1 MSLAVACTKRCRT
14 AAVGGAMG
22 VMRRVATIF
31 EAKANKVL
39 DRLEDPRET
48 LEYSYQRQ
56 LEMLTQ
62 VKDGVSSVVAARKRA
77 ELQMSALRSEQAALG
92 GQGGLTSGAEGQ
104 DGSRAALR
112 RKAAIDKEL
121 SGLTA
126 QCDSLR
132 ADEEKL
138 TVASDRL
145 AAKVEAFRV
154 RMEAIKAS
162 YTAAEAQEMAH
173 QVWSGISAEI
183 GEAGIAALPRPRQRE
198 LLTQLLGSVKS
209 ITLARERLDQLINA
223 LPQEAAELEDTLSRR
238 ALDQL
243 PDLTEQ
249 LNSLQADEKMLADEY
264 ERLAAQAETSRPQD
278 EATPATYMA
287 DEAQQKA
294 EEVRPATVK
303 PDAAPHD
310 PAEDADRLS

>member
-1 MSLAVACTKRCRT
+1 
-14 AAVGGAMG
+14 MG
-22 VMRRVATIF
+22 VMRKVATIF
-31 EAKANKVL
+31 EAKANQVL

-62 VKDGVSSVVAARKRA
+62 MRDGVSSVAAARKRA
-77 ELQMSALRSEQAALG
+77 ELQMSTLRSEQARLG

-104 DGSRAALR
+104 AGSRAVLR

-121 SGLTA
+121 SGLIA
-126 QCDSLR
+126 QYDSLR

-154 RMEAIKAS
+154 DMEAIKAS
-162 YTAAEAQEMAH
+162 YTAAEAQELVH
-173 QVWSGISAEI
+173 RVWSGISAEI
-183 GEAGIAALPRPRQRE
+183 GEAGIAALPWLRQRQ
-198 LLTQLLGSVKS
+198 LLTQLRGSVKS
-209 ITLARERLDQLINA
+209 ITLARERLDQRINA
-223 LPQEAAELEDTLSRR
+223 LPQEAAELEDTLCRR

-249 LNSLQADEKMLADEY
+249 LNSLQADEKMLTDEY
-264 ERLAAQAETSRPQD
+264 ERLAAQAEASRPQD

-287 DEAQQKA
+287 DEARQMA
-294 EEVRPATVK
+294 GEVRPATVE

-310 PAEDADRLS
+310 PAEDVDRLS